1 MVIEVNQMQ
10 TQQSSTRIL
19 RRITIMKSKPFS
31 YFLTGTLAVLC
42 SASVS
47 LHGQE
52 KLSGSEIYAQACA
65 QCHGAELQGGQ
76 AQSLKDAVWQFG
88 SKRSHIF
95 RNIKYGISDFAMPAF
110 EEALSDDG
118 INRVLD
124 FVLDF
129 EKSSGST
136 RPPIPEK
143 IFTLDYEVN
152 INVVADNLDI
162 PWAIDFLDEQSALV
176 TERPGKVR
184 LIENGK
190 LHPKPIGGISSVLHE
205 GQGGLLDVS
214 VDPNYAETG
223 WIYLS
228 YSHPLTAAQGERQP
242 AMTRIVRGKLRNHRW
257 VDQEVIYEA
266 PHDSYLTTR
275 QHYGS
280 RIVFDPEGY
289 LYFSIGERGIAT
301 HAQDIGR
308 PNGKIHR
315 IHKDGSIPS
324 DNPFVGKDD
333 ALPTIFTYG
342 NRNPQGLAI
351 HPDTGR
357 VWETE
362 HGPMGGDELN
372 IIQGGA
378 NYGWPS
384 ITYGRNYDGGVV
396 SSDRQRHGMASPTL
410 YWKPSIAVCGIDFV
424 NSPLFPHWKNHLLV
438 GALKYEEVR
447 LLDIENDRV
456 MHQEII
462 LKNAG
467 RVRDVCS
474 APDGAIYVVTN
485 GPDAVLK
492 LTPVR
497 DMNREL

>member
-1 MVIEVNQMQ
+1 MKTFYVGLLFSCTSVWLNAQ
-10 TQQSSTRIL
+10 TNL
-19 RRITIMKSKPFS
+19 DGK
-31 YFLTGTLAVLC
+31 A
-42 SASVS
+42 
-47 LHGQE
+47 
-52 KLSGSEIYAQACA
+52 IYAQACA
-65 QCHGAELQGGQ
+65 QCHGADLQGGQ

-110 EEALSDDG
+110 EEALSDAE

-124 FVLDF
+124 FVF
-129 EKSSGST
+129 ESEKSSGST
-136 RPPIPEK
+136 RPPTPEK
-143 IFTLDYEVN
+143 VFTLDYELKVD
-152 INVVADNLDI
+152 VLASDLDI
-162 PWAIDFLDEQSALV
+162 PWAIDFLDERRALI
-176 TERPGKVR
+176 TERPGNVR
-184 LIENGK
+184 LMVDGK
-190 LHPKPIGGISSVLHE
+190 LHPKPINGIPTVLHE

-214 VDPNYAETG
+214 IDPDHAKSG

-228 YSHPLTAAQGERQP
+228 YSHELTDADGDRKP
-242 AMTRIVRGKLRNHRW
+242 AMTRIVRGKIIDHEW
-257 VDQEVIYEA
+257 TDQQVIYEA
-266 PHDSYLTTR
+266 PHELYTTTR

-280 RIVFDPEGY
+280 RIVFDPDGY
-289 LYFSIGERGIAT
+289 LFFSIGERGIAP
-301 HAQDIGR
+301 HAQDLSR

-315 IHKDGSIPS
+315 IRKDGSIPS
-324 DNPFVGKDD
+324 DNPFVGRKD
-333 ALPTIFTYG
+333 ALPSIFTYG

-351 HPDTGR
+351 HPESGD
-357 VWETE
+357 VWEAE

-372 IIQGGA
+372 LIKGGA

-396 SSDRQRHGMASPTL
+396 SNDRKRQGMTQPAL
-410 YWKPSIAVCGIDFV
+410 YWKPSIAVCGIHFV
-424 NSPLFPHWKNHLLV
+424 KSPLFPRWKNHLLV

-447 LLDIENDRV
+447 LLNIEEDRV

-485 GPDAVLK
+485 GPDTILK
-492 LTPVR
+492 LTPTR
-497 DMNREL
+497 DMNLEL

>member
-1 MVIEVNQMQ
+1 MRLKIDFSFSIITLTLMCSGFLS
-10 TQQSSTRIL
+10 THAQS
-19 RRITIMKSKPFS
+19 K
-31 YFLTGTLAVLC
+31 
-42 SASVS
+42 
-47 LHGQE
+47 Q
-52 KLSGSEIYAQACA
+52 SGGELYQKACA
-65 QCHGAELQGGQ
+65 QCHGTELQGGQ
-76 AQSLKDAVWQFG
+76 SQSLKDAVWQFG

-110 EEALSDDG
+110 EEALTDDD

-124 FVLDF
+124 FVF
-129 EKSSGST
+129 ESEKTSGSE
-136 RPPIPEK
+136 RPPTPSK
-143 IFTLDYEVN
+143 VFTLDYELQIDV
-152 INVVADNLDI
+152 IADNLDI
-162 PWAIDFLDEQSALV
+162 PWAIDFLDKEHALI

-184 LIENGK
+184 LLDHGQM
-190 LHPKPIGGISSVLHE
+190 HPQPIKGIPAVLHE

-214 VDPNYAETG
+214 VDPNYAESG

-228 YSHPLTAAQGERQP
+228 YSHELTDADGDQKP
-242 AMTRIVRGKLRNHRW
+242 AMTRVVRGKLKDHTW
-257 VDQEVIYEA
+257 VHQEVIYEA
-266 PHDSYLTTR
+266 PHGLYTTTR

-280 RIVFDPEGY
+280 RIVFDPNGY
-289 LYFSIGERGIAT
+289 LYFSIGERGIGS
-301 HAQDIGR
+301 HAQDIRR

-324 DNPFVGKDD
+324 DNPFVGRED
-333 ALPTIFTYG
+333 ALPSIYTFG

-351 HPDTGR
+351 HPETGR

-372 IIQGGA
+372 LIQGGA

-396 SSDRQRHGMASPTL
+396 SEARTRQGMVPPSL
-410 YWKPSIAVCGIDFV
+410 YWKPSIAVCGIHFV
-424 NSPLFPHWKNHLLV
+424 KSPLFPRWNNHLLV

-447 LLDIENDRV
+447 LLDIQDDRV

-485 GPDAVLK
+485 GPDTLLK
-492 LTPVR
+492 MTPVR
-497 DMNREL
+497 DMNLEL